1 MVIGNLLGYS
11 SVGSAYTRTAPLREA
26 ITLEAKLNPQ
36 SPNEYSVQLP
46 AEIFKL
52 KDERADA
59 EYSASAKPYQNR
71 DPASRA
77 FLAVADFKPAQHN
90 IDIFV

>member
-1 MVIGNLLGYS
+1 MDIGNFLGYS
-11 SVGSAYTRTAPLREA
+11 PIGSTYRHPAPLREA
-26 ITLEAKLNPQ
+26 VTLEARVDPR

-52 KDERADA
+52 KDE
-59 EYSASAKPYQNR
+59 SARESSAQKPYQNR

-77 FLAVADFKPAQHN
+77 FFAVADYHPVKHN
-90 IDIFV
+90 IDLFV